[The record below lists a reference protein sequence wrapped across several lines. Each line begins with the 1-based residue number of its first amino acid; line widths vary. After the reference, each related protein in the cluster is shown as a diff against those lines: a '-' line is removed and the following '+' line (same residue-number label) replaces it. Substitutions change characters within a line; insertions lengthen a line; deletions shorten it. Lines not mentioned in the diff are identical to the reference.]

1 MKRIY
6 SSPSFEKHNLQLVDC
21 VCSSGAEEFSSYIA
35 PPDDWGSLSLIQMMT
50 SFGKKR

>member
-21 VCSSGAEEFSSYIA
+21 VCSSGVEEFSSYIT
-35 PPDDWGSLSLIQMMT
+35 PPDDWGEPTIDPDDDIIW
-50 SFGKKR
+50 